1 MNTSIA
7 NLNLVPSRE
16 EARANEALFGT
27 HIAPA
32 MANAPDGSFAVV
44 WSDASGVHFRKFDA
58 MGAAV
63 GPERLLST
71 DANFDNL
78 DPTITALPNG
88 EFVVAWRKSLGSV
101 TEEVEGVS
109 LTYPASSE
117 IVFRKVSD
125 TGLPTSNEQTVEF
138 IPNSIQLAPSIQT
151 LADGGWMVSFMNFGG
166 PDPFSTIDG
175 SVRGKIYEADGTS
188 VSGPFSLNNLS
199 YGIGVNSD
207 IAAFE
212 DGGFVAVWDGF
223 DLAGADQSNLGITLQ
238 LFNAN
243 GTKDGVTR
251 QVNTTTTNVQIN
263 AVVEVLENGNFIVAW
278 NDFLSA
284 RDATQKFDIRAQVF
298 DRNGRALGE
307 EFAIVE
313 NQGTQKSPS
322 ITHLSDNRIFVTWTD
337 ESGLAGSVALGP
349 EDPGVSVKGQLIALE
364 LPEPT
369 DDPFAIDDD
378 FDDFVGTSN
387 RSNVLQLNTI
397 VAGGQFDPQVVALDN
412 DSIAVSWTDQSAGTG
427 SDIRTRVFDLNYAPE
442 LVLNTI
448 PKVQLD
454 GLGAFEF
461 DFGAAQFIELE
472 GEAMTF
478 QLLDA
483 ETKAPFD
490 LPDWMTFDSARGL
503 LSGVWTGEALPGF
516 DRVIIRAEDAR
527 GGSTDLTGNFGVE
540 SFGIAKTGGD
550 DGATGVRGLPER
562 LDVPGGGFKLLYRS
576 DPYFS
581 AADAKWITPYIVE
594 SYDTRGLLTAIN
606 RFTVHSDSE
615 NARLTPFGTNDWV
628 ISEPTS
634 TGLAYGVVQDAVDG
648 DLIPASWSQ
657 SSVFGDSWDWSINPV
672 GTADFRA
679 MITSISGQQPD
690 PYQNNYDA
698 QMTFTARTTNTA
710 NGDFFG
716 LSYWFERQ
724 GENNYRPNIQFDS
737 MDVQIHSLTDQNG
750 VTLYVYQS
758 NEVYGHSYSYR
769 IGTEAGISAARELTY
784 SYSQNAEVRLFSR
797 DDGTFVVS
805 FEQDAYSPFSEYEI
819 NKTTGGFRVEN
830 LGQDIAVLSTGHVV
844 QITDD
849 QLTITDGNGQVM
861 VRNFDLIELFGLPG
875 TQSLQSLALVE
886 VTDLGHGKFRVS
898 TLTEDGRRLFE
909 DYSIEALRGQ
919 VILPAGGVNYTS
931 AGVEEMIIR
940 GNNGNDSLTGSAFAD
955 ILIGAG
961 GNDTLVGRGGADRLI
976 GGAGDDVLRAEK
988 RPLELGI
995 DPWAGTQFV
1004 GGEGTDQLVISG
1016 DSFYYLR
1023 SAILKGVEIIDLSEN
1038 TQETFVTFDA
1048 HSLASLAHQSGGVT
1062 LEGTGNAGAALHLS
1076 IEIDPAKQKGAAP
1089 IDLSGVTFSNWSPQS
1104 SVRIDTLGT
1113 EAVDLLG
1120 TAQGDMI
1127 LASEFG
1133 ANSALSGAGGDDT
1146 LVGAAGADRL
1156 DGGAG
1161 SDRLAGEGGN
1171 DLLKGG
1177 DGTDTLTGGVGNDT
1191 LLGGETENDLR
1202 DVVFAGDGND
1212 SIDGG
1217 YGNDSLS
1224 GGKGNDTI
1232 AGGFGVDTV
1241 IGNEGDDVM
1250 TGSAFSDLVF
1260 GNDGDDF
1267 VNGGFGSDRVNG
1279 GAGADRFFHVGVAG
1293 HGSDWIQDFTAAEGD
1308 VLVHGGGATFD
1319 QFQINYANTE
1329 NAGNKDVEEAFVIFK
1344 PTGQILWALVDGA
1357 AQEEISLI
1365 ISGQEFDLLA

>member
-1 MNTSIA
+1 MKR
-7 NLNLVPSRE
+7 VRMGHV
-16 EARANEALFGT
+16 FGT
-27 HIAPA
+27 TIAPA
-32 MANAPDGSFAVV
+32 MAPAPDGSYAVV
-44 WSDASGVHFRKFDA
+44 WSDASGVHLRKFDA
-58 MGAAV
+58 SGTAL
-63 GPERLLST
+63 GPERTLST
-71 DANFDNL
+71 DASFDHA
-78 DPTITALPNG
+78 DPTIAALPTG

-117 IVFRKVSD
+117 IVFRTVSD
-125 TGLPTSNEQTVEF
+125 TGLPTSIEQTVEF
-138 IPNSIQLAPSIQT
+138 IPNSIQLAPSIET
-151 LADGGWMVSFMNFGG
+151 LADGGWMVSYMNFGG

-175 SVRGKIYEADGTS
+175 SVRGKIYEANGTS

-263 AVVEVLENGNFIVAW
+263 AVVEVLEDGNFIVAW

-284 RDATQKFDIRAQVF
+284 RDATQKYDIRAQVF
-298 DRNGRALGE
+298 DRDGRALGQ

-322 ITHLSDNRIFVTWTD
+322 ITHLGDNRIFVTWTD

-349 EDPGVSVKGQLIALE
+349 EDPGVSVKGQLIALDV
-364 LPEPT
+364 PDQT
-369 DDPFAIDDD
+369 DDPFAVDDV
-378 FDDFVGTSN
+378 FDGFVGTNN

-397 VAGGQFDPQVVALDN
+397 VAGGQFDPQVVALDT
-412 DSIAVSWTDQSAGTG
+412 DTIAVSWTDQSAGVG

-442 LVLNTI
+442 LVLNTL

-454 GLGAFEF
+454 GPGAFEF
-461 DFGAAQFIELE
+461 DFGAAQFTELE

-483 ETKAPFD
+483 DTQTPFD
-490 LPDWMTFDSARGL
+490 VPDWMSFDSARGV
-503 LSGVWTGEALPGF
+503 LSGVWTGEPLPGF
-516 DRVIIRAEDAR
+516 DRIIVRAEDAR
-527 GGSTDLTGNFGVE
+527 GGSTDLTGNFSVE
-540 SFGIAKTGGD
+540 SFGIAKTNGD

-562 LDVPGGGFKLLYRS
+562 LDVPGSGFKLLYRS

-581 AADAKWITPYIVE
+581 AADTKWITPYIVE
-594 SYDTRGLLTAIN
+594 SYDTQGLLTATN

-615 NARLTPFGTNDWV
+615 NARLTPFGSGDWV
-628 ISEPTS
+628 VSEPTP
-634 TGLAYGVVQDAVDG
+634 TGLAYGVVQDATDG
-648 DLIPASWSQ
+648 DLIPTSWSQ

-672 GTADFRA
+672 GTADFRV
-679 MITSISGQQPD
+679 MITSISGQETD
-690 PYQNNYDA
+690 AFQNNDDA
-698 QMTFTARTTNTA
+698 RMSFTARTTDTA

-716 LSYWFERQ
+716 LSYWLERQ
-724 GENNYRPNIQFDS
+724 GENNYRPTIKFDS
-737 MDVQIHSLTDQNG
+737 INVKLHSLTDQNG

-758 NEVYGHSYSYR
+758 NEAYGHSYAYR

-784 SYSQNAEVRLFSR
+784 SYGQNAEVRLFSR
-797 DDGTFVVS
+797 DNGTFLVS
-805 FEQDAYSPFSEYEI
+805 FEQDASVPYSEYEI
-819 NKTTGGFRVEN
+819 DKATGGFKLEN
-830 LGQDIAVLSTGHVV
+830 LGKDIAVLSSGHVV
-844 QITDD
+844 QIAED
-849 QLTITDGNGQVM
+849 QLTITDSNGQVI
-861 VRNFDLIELFGLPG
+861 VRNFDLIDLFGLPG
-875 TQSLQSLALVE
+875 TQSLQSLALTE
-886 VTDLGHGKFRVS
+886 VTDLGNGSFRIS
-898 TLTEDGRRLFE
+898 TLTDDGRRLFE

-919 VILPAGGVNYTS
+919 VTLPAGGVTYAS

-940 GNNGNDSLTGSAFAD
+940 GNSGNDSLAGSAFAD
-955 ILIGAG
+955 ILIGAQ
-961 GNDTLVGRGGADRLI
+961 GNDTLVGKGGADRLL
-976 GGAGDDVLRAEK
+976 GGAGNDVLRAEK
-988 RPLELGI
+988 RPLELGV
-995 DPWAGTQFV
+995 DSWAGTQFV
-1004 GGEGTDQLVISG
+1004 GGAGTDRLIISG
-1016 DSFYYLR
+1016 DTFYYMR
-1023 SAILKGVEIIDLSEN
+1023 SAVLQGIEIIDLSESV
-1038 TQETFVTFDA
+1038 QETFVTFDA
-1048 HSLASLAHQSGGVT
+1048 HSLANLAQQPGGVT
-1062 LEGTGNAGAALHLS
+1062 LQGTGNGGAALHVS
-1076 IEIDPAKQKGAAP
+1076 IEIDPANQKGTTP
-1089 IDLSGVTFSNWSPQS
+1089 IDLSGVTFANWNPQS
-1104 SVRIDTLGT
+1104 SVRIDSFGT
-1113 EAVDLLG
+1113 DMVALLG
-1120 TAQGDMI
+1120 TSEGDLI
-1127 LASEFG
+1127 LASEF
-1133 ANSALSGAGGDDT
+1133 ATSSALAGAGGNDT

-1156 DGGAG
+1156 DGGDG

-1171 DLLKGG
+1171 DLLMGG
-1177 DGTDTLTGGVGNDT
+1177 DGTDTLTGGTGNDT
-1191 LLGGETENDLR
+1191 LVGGETTDDLR

-1224 GGKGNDTI
+1224 GGAGNDTI

-1260 GNDGDDF
+1260 GNDGNDF

-1293 HGSDWIQDFTAAEGD
+1293 HGSDWIQDFTAADGD
-1308 VLVHGGGATFD
+1308 VLVHGGGATID

-1329 NAGNKDVEEAFVIFK
+1329 NAGDAAIEEAFVIFR

-1357 AQEEISLI
+1357 AQDEIILV